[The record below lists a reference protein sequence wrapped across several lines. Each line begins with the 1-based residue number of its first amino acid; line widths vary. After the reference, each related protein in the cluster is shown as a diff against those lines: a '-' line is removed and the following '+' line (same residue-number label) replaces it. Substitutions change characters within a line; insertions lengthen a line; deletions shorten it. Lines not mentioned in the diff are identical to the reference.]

1 MNSQTNISYEEL
13 IERLEKAFDKVSDVA
28 HENYNWGR
36 IEESPEYI
44 KAKKAH
50 DEWEALNPRPND
62 YNSKT
67 WTSWTEWNEA
77 KLLPWQN
84 KKQAELGEYS
94 VIWEFGNKLV
104 LQAAGLGSSMES
116 VESYGGEG
124 QGETW
129 YVVYYF
135 KDLDLYIK
143 VDGFYQSYSGVSF
156 NGWDDISIVRPV
168 EKTVTVYE

>member
-1 MNSQTNISYEEL
+1 MNLQTNITYEEL
-13 IERLEKAFDKVSDVA
+13 IEKLKLVFDKVSDVA
-28 HENYNWGR
+28 HENYNWDT
-36 IEESPEYI
+36 IEENPEYI

-50 DEWEALNPRPND
+50 DDWEALNPRPD
-62 YNSKT
+62 YNSK
-67 WTSWTEWNEA
+67 EWLSYTNWADEVYI
-77 KLLPWQN
+77 PWKE
-84 KKQAELGEYS
+84 KKQAELGEYADT
-94 VIWEFGNKLV
+94 WEFGNKLV

-124 QGETW
+124 MGETW

>member
-1 MNSQTNISYEEL
+1 MNLQTSMTDKEL
-13 IERLEKAFDKVSDVA
+13 IAKLQLAFDKVEDVA
-28 HENYNWGR
+28 HEQYNWDI

-44 KAKKAH
+44 KAKQAH
-50 DEWEALNPRPND
+50 DEWEALNPRPD
-62 YNSKT
+62 YNSKA
-67 WTSWTEWNEA
+67 WSSWTAWNEA
-77 KLLPWQN
+77 KLLPWHN
-84 KKQAELGEYS
+84 KKQAELGDYADT
-94 VIWEFGNKLV
+94 WEFGSKLI

-124 QGETW
+124 MGETW